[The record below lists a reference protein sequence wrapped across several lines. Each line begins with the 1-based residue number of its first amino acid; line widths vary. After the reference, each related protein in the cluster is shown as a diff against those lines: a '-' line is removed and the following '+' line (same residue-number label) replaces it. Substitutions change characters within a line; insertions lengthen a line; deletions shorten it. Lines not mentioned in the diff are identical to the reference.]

1 MNCTTSHVSTP
12 PFKES
17 KMKLYEVPRNS
28 RIKVIDDGTEYNFKR
43 IDGGYS
49 LCTTDKNE
57 TVHLSA
63 WVDVEIIKEN
73 KDVM

>member
-1 MNCTTSHVSTP
+1 
-12 PFKES
+12 
-17 KMKLYEVPRNS
+17 MKLYEVPRNS
-28 RIKVIDDGTEYNFKR
+28 RIKVIGDGTEYNFKR

-73 KDVM
+73 KDAM